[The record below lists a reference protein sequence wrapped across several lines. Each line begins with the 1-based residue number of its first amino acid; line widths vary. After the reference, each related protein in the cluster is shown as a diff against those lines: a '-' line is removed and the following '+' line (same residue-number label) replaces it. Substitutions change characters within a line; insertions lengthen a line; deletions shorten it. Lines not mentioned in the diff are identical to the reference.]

1 MCRISGLLRAGAMK
15 WEDRPLFYDIYT
27 AFPPLE
33 EIKYMEEPVKTK
45 VRTIFYEEDKER
57 A

>member
-1 MCRISGLLRAGAMK
+1 MK

-27 AFPPLE
+27 AFPPL
-33 EIKYMEEPVKTK
+33 KQHAYMEEPPKMK
-45 VRTIFYEEDKER
+45 VRALFYSEDEER